1 MIYIIRNADR
11 TIKTFLEK
19 GADCVLQPG
28 ETLEIRPESFTEY
41 AGRLRLS
48 VDGRS
53 GELIRVEKGSGM
65 VEVLVEAAG
74 APEMALQVNN
84 LVETVPLE
92 GGRGRLLL
100 GTEESGRFEISPADR
115 TQYCAAG
122 EAMLAVEVVE

>member
-19 GADCVLQPG
+19 GADCVLQQG

-48 VDGRS
+48 ANGHS
-53 GELIRVEKGSGM
+53 GELVRVAQGSGM
-65 VEVLVEAAG
+65 VEVLVEAPG
-74 APEMALQVNN
+74 APEINLQVNN

-100 GTEESGRFEISPADR
+100 GTGEPGRFEISPADR
-115 TQYCAAG
+115 IQYCAAG
-122 EAMLAVEVVE
+122 EAVLVVEVVE